1 LSLVQRAMTK
11 SAFRY
16 RSMFIIQ
23 ERVSPV
29 INVLS
34 QLVHAHARICSNYTG
49 VCKTGWRF
57 SDRMFCN

>member
-1 LSLVQRAMTK
+1 MTK